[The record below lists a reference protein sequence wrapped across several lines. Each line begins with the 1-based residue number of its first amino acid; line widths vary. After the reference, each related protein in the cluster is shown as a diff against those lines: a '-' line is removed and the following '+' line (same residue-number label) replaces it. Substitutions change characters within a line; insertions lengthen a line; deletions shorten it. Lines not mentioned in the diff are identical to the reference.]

1 MRLKMTK
8 NQPIP
13 HKKITFLIISGPAS
27 DYASLDITRELA
39 SSLDQQAIIKP
50 IEVVSRLR
58 LGNFNDCFFAKLW
71 FISNAI
77 LYIVFLFHTYLL
89 QLKPV
94 SCQKNR
100 PLIG

>member
-1 MRLKMTK
+1 MTL
-8 NQPIP
+8 
-13 HKKITFLIISGPAS
+13 LIISGPAS

-58 LGNFNDCFFAKLW
+58 LGNFNVCLLVFLAQ
-71 FISNAI
+71 NCI
-77 LYIVFLFHTYLL
+77 LYIAFLFHTYLL

-100 PLIG
+100 PLIS

>member
-1 MRLKMTK
+1 MTL
-8 NQPIP
+8 
-13 HKKITFLIISGPAS
+13 LIISGPAS

-58 LGNFNDCFFAKLW
+58 LGNFNVCLLVFLQ
-71 FISNAI
+71 NCI
-77 LYIVFLFHTYLL
+77 LYIAFLFHTYLL

-100 PLIG
+100 PLIS